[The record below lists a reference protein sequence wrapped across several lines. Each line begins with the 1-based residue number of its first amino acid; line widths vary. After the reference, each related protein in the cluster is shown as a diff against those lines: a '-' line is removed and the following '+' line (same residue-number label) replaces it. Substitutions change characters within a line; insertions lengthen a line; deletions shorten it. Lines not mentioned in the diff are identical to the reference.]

1 MEDNSL
7 HSREVNLGS
16 WDGEMDVIEKE
27 DSLAM
32 HYYNGTTDFCTD
44 GNTTF
49 ARSTDIN
56 FLCGSSDE
64 IVSVNEFEICSY
76 TITFSVN
83 CNNYDTGASVS
94 DNPMTEQ
101 TVIEQQDATTVSNQA
116 WTCGNPDPQPCD
128 FDDWFEENLW
138 ASCFESF
145 NFASKN
151 WAEFTNTVKSVCQ
164 TDSFL
169 KEK

>member
-7 HSREVNLGS
+7 HSWEVNLGS
-16 WDGEMDVIEKE
+16 WDGEMDDSLD

-56 FLCGSSDE
+56 FLCGSSDA

-83 CNNYDTGASVS
+83 CNIYDTGASVS

-116 WTCGNPDPQPCD
+116 WTCGNRDPCPCPCD
-128 FDDWFEENLW
+128 FIDWFSENLW
-138 ASCFESF
+138 ASYVESF

-151 WAEFTNTVKSVCQ
+151 WEEFTDAVESVSQ
-164 TDSFL
+164 KYHF
-169 KEK
+169 